1 MRDCRGVHTGRRN
14 TSSGTRGEYFA
25 GIEQSLG
32 STRSETK
39 LGEDVGG
46 NGKSKSTTLS
56 KMLSQEQES
65 TAIALSEDAPEI
77 EAGDHNGWRD
87 SLMFR

>member
-1 MRDCRGVHTGRRN
+1 MSILVGAILPAGQGVSISQGLNSRWVAQ
-14 TSSGTRGEYFA
+14 GWK
-25 GIEQSLG
+25 
-32 STRSETK
+32 TK
-39 LGEDVGG
+39 MGEDVGG